1 MPLENLLISL
11 RALPESGPRDEYLRF
26 LNETGDAALRR
37 AGGPEHVTGSCFVF
51 SPGFDRVLLCFHRKG
66 QFWVQFGGH
75 LEPQDA
81 TVAEAAQREAR
92 EESGI
97 DDLTLLSTVPPSVSA
112 SETSSAP
119 SPVLMDLDL
128 HRLNAGFSCSAHW
141 DVGYAAVV
149 SPDAAVSVSDESE
162 DVRWF
167 PVDNLPAQV
176 PAGFGARLEHVRR
189 RAMSLQHRNTEA
201 CRGRGSR

>member
-1 MPLENLLISL
+1 MSLDDLLTSL
-11 RALPESGPRDEYLRF
+11 RALPDSEPREEYLRF
-26 LNETGDAALRR
+26 LTTAGDAALRR
-37 AGGPEHVTGSCFVF
+37 DGGPEHVTGSCFVF
-51 SPGFDRVLLCFHRKG
+51 SPSFDRVLLCFHRKG

-97 DDLTLLSTVPPSVSA
+97 SALTLLSPA
-112 SETSSAP
+112 I
-119 SPVLMDLDL
+119 MDLDR
-128 HRLNAGFSCSAHW
+128 HDLNAGFSCSAHW

-149 SPDAAVSVSDESE
+149 GPDAVISVSDESE

-167 PVDNLPAQV
+167 PVDKLPAHV

-189 RAMSLQHRNTEA
+189 TAMSLSDALLTQP
-201 CRGRGSR
+201 GW